1 MTSPV
6 SPSNTKIISAAIEKL
21 RSFCQE
27 NILSNWCCFAGDLPV
42 TDVSASSLPEWTP
55 VEINP
60 KGNIAW
66 AGGEKVLWLAQKL
79 VIPQDLQ
86 SYALQGLSLRL
97 ALVWWANSAKIYVNG
112 ELVGEGDL
120 FDCSPRILVSPSV
133 TPGEEFFIT
142 IRLVSPGHCD
152 GALVRSL
159 LVYES
164 TDDQCRDPG
173 FVADEL
179 AVTQCFLAKF
189 APERLDGLAV
199 VVDEVMNRQNAKRDL
214 EGSLFFLREKLIQ
227 SKIENPKSKI
237 YLLGHAHLDM
247 AWLWRVSETWEAAQS
262 TFESVLKLQSDFPEL
277 IFCHSTP
284 ALYAWV
290 EENRPDLFR
299 AIQEKVAAGLWEIV
313 GGFWVEPELNL
324 IAGESIVRQLLY
336 GQRYVQAKFGKL
348 ASVVW
353 VPDTFGF
360 CATLPQFM
368 QQSGI
373 EYFVTQKLRW
383 NDTTKFPYG
392 AFWWRSP
399 DGSEILSLMSAPVGE
414 GIDPVKMADYAIEW
428 QTQTGFTDSLW
439 LPGVGDHGGGPTR
452 DMLEVAQ
459 RWQKSPLFPELEFT
473 TAENYLQQL
482 QLASNSHTLPTW
494 NDELYLEFHRGCYT
508 THGDQKRWNRRCENL
523 LYQAELFAAIATLK
537 SGVNYPKAELEAAWK
552 QVLFNQFHDILPGSS
567 ITEVYEDA
575 LVEWQEAEKVGT
587 EILEESLRAIAAQ
600 IPFPTPP
607 QPDSL
612 PIVVFN
618 SLNWQRSEVVS
629 VGLPSTTAPNQEWQI
644 YDYSGNKLVSQL
656 SEASTLL
663 FLASDIPAVGY
674 RVFWLCPCQV
684 KNVHNI
690 TQSGDTKLSLQ
701 KQEEISPKRLT
712 LENEFLR
719 VIIDEQTGNLASIFD
734 KVDNREILNQ
744 AGGNLLQAFQDS
756 GQYWDAWNIDPNYA
770 QHPLPPASLKS
781 IQWLEQGPVQHC
793 LRVVQQLGKSEFY
806 CDYILPTASPVL
818 KIAMKVDWQEEHV
831 LVKVAFPLNLEAD
844 FATYEIPCGAIARP
858 TKPATP
864 AEQAKWEVPALRW
877 TDLTAEAGD
886 MGDMGDMGDA
896 ETRRSRDGEKFI
908 NIVSPRHR
916 VTPSPRL
923 PQSSIQNS
931 YGVSLLNDCKY
942 GYDVQPNQLRLT
954 LLRSPNW
961 PDPQADRGV
970 HEFTYALYP
979 HAGDWKSAHT
989 VRRGYELNVPLQV
1002 MVCPVKHPQSSNV
1015 SKSVDKEGLE
1025 VSFLDLSTENI
1036 ILMAFKQAEDDSQKW
1051 ILRCYEC
1058 HGETAE
1064 LFLQNDLGLS
1074 LEESVD
1080 LLERSLS
1087 TDEFS
1092 STAIEQKFNII
1103 PWKIINLKLRATH
1116 SEYETR

>member
-27 NILSNWCCFAGDLPV
+27 NILSNWRCFAGDLAV
-42 TDVSASSLPEWTP
+42 TDVSASSLSEWTP

-66 AGGEKVLWLAQKL
+66 AGGQKVLWLAQKL

-86 SYALQGLSLRL
+86 GYVLQGLSLRL
-97 ALVWWANSAKIYVNG
+97 ALLWWANSAKIYVNG

-120 FDCSPRILVSPSV
+120 FDCSPRILVSQTVRS
-133 TPGEEFFIT
+133 GEEFFIT

-179 AVTQCFLAKF
+179 AVTQRFLQKF
-189 APERLDGLAV
+189 APERLDSLAV
-199 VVDEVMNRQNAKRDL
+199 VVDEVMNRTDAKKQSREFDN
-214 EGSLFFLREKLIQ
+214 SLLSLRECLIK
-227 SKIENPKSKI
+227 SKIENPTSKI

-262 TFESVLKLQSDFPEL
+262 TFESVLRLYSDFPEL

-299 AIQEKVAAGLWEIV
+299 AIQEKVAAELWEIV

-348 ASVVW
+348 ASIVW

-452 DMLEVAQ
+452 DMLEIAQ
-459 RWQKSPLFPELEFT
+459 RWQKSPLFPQVEFT
-473 TAENYLQQL
+473 TAQKYLQQL
-482 QLASNSHTLPTW
+482 QSTSNSQTSTTIPIW

-508 THGDQKRWNRRCENL
+508 THSDQKRWNRRCENL
-523 LYQAELFAAIATLK
+523 LYHAELFSAIATIK
-537 SGVNYPKAELEAAWK
+537 CGVNYPKVELEAAWK
-552 QVLFNQFHDILPGSS
+552 QILFNQFHDILPGSS

-575 LVEWQEAEKVGT
+575 LVEWQEVEKVGT
-587 EILEESLRAIAAQ
+587 KILEESLRAIASQ
-600 IPFPTPP
+600 ISFPTPP

-656 SEASTLL
+656 GETSTLL
-663 FLASDIPAVGY
+663 FLARDIPAVGY
-674 RVFWLCPCQV
+674 RVFWLCSCQV
-684 KNVHNI
+684 ENAHNK
-690 TQSGDTKLSLQ
+690 TQSEDTKLSLQ
-701 KQEEISPKRLT
+701 KQEQISSERLI
-712 LENEFLR
+712 LENEFLLI
-719 VIIDEQTGNLASIFD
+719 IIDEQTGNLASVFD
-734 KVDNREILNQ
+734 KVNNREVLNQ

-770 QHPLPPASLKS
+770 QNPLPSATLKS
-781 IQWLEQGPVQHC
+781 IQCLEQGPVQHR
-793 LRVVQQLGKSEFY
+793 LRVVQQLGKSEFC
-806 CDYILPTASPVL
+806 CDYILPRASSVL
-818 KIAMKVDWQEEHV
+818 KIAMKVDWQEEHI
-831 LVKVAFPLNLEAD
+831 LVKAAFPLNVEAD

-864 AEQAKWEVPALRW
+864 AEKAKWEVPALRW
-877 TDLTAEAGD
+877 ADLTEEVRDKGD
-886 MGDMGDMGDA
+886 KGDK
-896 ETRRSRDGEKFI
+896 EELFT
-908 NIVSPRHR
+908 N
-916 VTPSPRL
+916 
-923 PQSSIQNS
+923 PQSPIPNP

-942 GYDVQPNQLRLT
+942 GYDAQPNQLRLT

-961 PDPQADRGV
+961 PDSQADRGV

-989 VRRGYELNVPLQV
+989 ARRGYELNVPLQV
-1002 MVCPVKHPQSSNV
+1002 IVCPINHPQSSNV
-1015 SKSVDKEGLE
+1015 SESVDPEGLG
-1025 VSFLDLSTENI
+1025 VSFLDLSAENL
-1036 ILMAFKQAEDDSQKW
+1036 ILMAFKQAEDESQKW

-1064 LFLQNDLGLS
+1064 LSLQNDLGLI
-1074 LEESVD
+1074 LEGSVD
-1080 LLERSLS
+1080 LLERPLS
-1087 TDEFS
+1087 ISESASVSEKLT
-1092 STAIEQKFNII
+1092 IQ
-1103 PWKIINLKLRATH
+1103 PWKVVSFMLQLTGGAP
-1116 SEYETR
+1116 

>member
-27 NILSNWCCFAGDLPV
+27 NILPNWRCFAGDLAV
-42 TDVSASSLPEWTP
+42 TDVSASFLSEWTP

-66 AGGEKVLWLAQKL
+66 AGGQKVLWLAQKL
-79 VIPQDLQ
+79 VTPQNLQ
-86 SYALQGLSLRL
+86 GYVLQGLSLRL
-97 ALVWWANSAKIYVNG
+97 ALVWWANSAQIYVNG

-120 FDCSPRILVSPSV
+120 FDCSPRILVSQAV

-152 GALVRSL
+152 GALMRSL

-164 TDDQCRDPG
+164 TDEQCQDPG

-179 AVTQCFLAKF
+179 AVTQRFLTKF
-189 APERLDGLAV
+189 APERLDSLAV
-199 VVDEVMNRQNAKRDL
+199 VVDKVMNRQDAKEERGEFDNCLLSLRD
-214 EGSLFFLREKLIQ
+214 SLIK
-227 SKIENPKSKI
+227 SKIQNPKSKI
-237 YLLGHAHLDM
+237 SLLGHAHLDM

-262 TFESVLKLQSDFPEL
+262 TFESVLRLQSDFPEL
-277 IFCHSTP
+277 VFCHSTP

-299 AIQEKVAAGLWEIV
+299 AIQEKVAAGFWEIV

-348 ASVVW
+348 ASIVW

-459 RWQKSPLFPELEFT
+459 RWQKSPLFPQLEFT
-473 TAENYLQQL
+473 TAEKYLQQL
-482 QLASNSHTLPTW
+482 QSTINSQTSTTLPTW

-537 SGVNYPKAELEAAWK
+537 CGVNYPKAELEATWK

-575 LVEWQEAEKVGT
+575 LVEWQEVEKVGT
-587 EILEESLRAIAAQ
+587 EILEESLRAIASQ
-600 IPFPTPP
+600 ISFPTPP

-612 PIVVFN
+612 PVVVFN

-629 VGLPSTTAPNQEWQI
+629 IALPSTIAPNQEWQI
-644 YDYSGNKLVSQL
+644 YDHSGNQIISQL
-656 SEASTLL
+656 GEASTLL
-663 FLASDIPAVGY
+663 FLASNIPPVGY
-674 RVFWLCPCQV
+674 RVFWLCLCQS
-684 KNVHNI
+684 KNAHNI
-690 TQSGDTKLSLQ
+690 TQSEDTKLSLQ
-701 KQEEISPKRLT
+701 KQEQFSSERLT

-719 VIIDEQTGNLASIFD
+719 VIIDEQTGNLASVFD
-734 KVDNREILNQ
+734 KVNHREVLNQ

-781 IQWLEQGPVQHC
+781 IEWLEQGSVQQR
-793 LRVVQQLGKSEFY
+793 LRVVQQLGQSEF
-806 CDYILPTASPVL
+806 CSDYILPTGSSVL
-818 KIAMKVDWQEEHV
+818 KIAMKVNWQEEHV
-831 LVKVAFPLNLEAD
+831 LVKAAFPLNLEAD

-858 TKPATP
+858 TKPETP

-877 TDLTAEAGD
+877 ADLTTEEEDKGD
-886 MGDMGDMGDA
+886 KGDK
-896 ETRRSRDGEKFI
+896 EKLFT
-908 NIVSPRHR
+908 N
-916 VTPSPRL
+916 
-923 PQSSIQNS
+923 PQSSIQNLKSKIQNS

-942 GYDVQPNQLRLT
+942 GYDAQSNQLRLT

-961 PDPQADRGV
+961 PDPQADRGI

-1002 MVCPVKHPQSSNV
+1002 MVCPANPPLLVNG
-1015 SKSVDKEGLE
+1015 DELE
-1025 VSFLDLSTENI
+1025 ASFLDLSAENL

-1064 LFLQNDLGLS
+1064 LSLQNDLGLI

-1087 TDEFS
+1087 TSEFS
-1092 STAIEQKFNII
+1092 ATAIEQKFTIK
-1103 PWKIINLKLRATH
+1103 PWKIINLKL
-1116 SEYETR
+1116 SVSPIN